1 MAETGA
7 GGGPGVE
14 IGAGRWS
21 LKAVKEKERKK
32 PGKQEKTEENK
43 GIRGRGGK

>member
-1 MAETGA
+1 MGGRDGA

-32 PGKQEKTEENK
+32 PGKIEENK